1 MNERQRAGA
10 GRGVRVAAECY
21 FLAALSRSVSESRPV
36 SFVGSPAAGRHKQ
49 GSAADQYCQPAPTHP
64 LTAAVENTS
73 GRVGGRA
80 VCSQRTRTRAHGES
94 KLAVSSLSLKSNPLS
109 VQYAAG
115 IASKANSARNCFSLK
130 RPLSHSSLVVDEIT
144 ISLFFVDVPKLL
156 AAACIKEA
164 DFCAS
169 HGVVTTICHCV
180 GGCGWMSG
188 FRAALT
194 RTG

>member
-10 GRGVRVAAECY
+10 GRGARVAAECY
-21 FLAALSRSVSESRPV
+21 FLAALSLSRSVSESRPV

-94 KLAVSSLSLKSNPLS
+94 KPCAHSLKATLS
-109 VQYAAG
+109 RCSMQLELHRKRILRE
-115 IASKANSARNCFSLK
+115 IAF
-130 RPLSHSSLVVDEIT
+130 HSSALSRIPFVVDEIT

-156 AAACIKEA
+156 AAACIKEE